1 MKSVEGNLPTS
12 IEIIRTVAGLSP
24 PVRCTIVQGFYI
36 GSCSYRD
43 LCEGIVDNEYIFNIT
58 PSNCP
63 LGFSDWGIDCNCPFK
78 FDPRT
83 VDREFNFDLPDL
95 STKNISFFA
104 NGDYDMKVNVH
115 NVQNEHIACYR
126 FLFTTIKV

>member
-1 MKSVEGNLPTS
+1 LERIEGNLPTS
-12 IEIIRTVAGLSP
+12 IEIIRTVAGLSL
-24 PVRCTIVQGFYI
+24 PVRCSIVQGGAV
-36 GSCSYRD
+36 GSCSYTD
-43 LCEGIVDNEYIFNIT
+43 LCRGIVDNEYVFNIT

-95 STKNISFFA
+95 SYTVINFLA
-104 NGDYDMKVNVH
+104 NGDMDMKVSIN
-115 NVQNEHIACYR
+115 NAQNQHIACFR
-126 FLFTTIKV
+126 FLFTMMKA